1 MLCAAVSCAWDQAM
15 TGRPTGGSQGRR
27 LRHVVAG
34 PDAVAVLVHV
44 AAVIVGVGDV
54 GLAGLPAGRW
64 RRSHKDAA
72 RATSL
77 YREPCPRSTEWRG
90 PPSRLDAGPLTQARA
105 CRVSPARLAVEAL
118 RPAPGEPSSAIV
130 HRPARHPPATS
141 NVKAER

>member
-1 MLCAAVSCAWDQAM
+1 MLYAAVSCAWDPAM

-54 GLAGLPAGRW
+54 GQVGLPAWRW

-77 YREPCPRSTEWRG
+77 LREPCPRSTEWRG
-90 PPSRLDAGPLTQARA
+90 PPSRLN
-105 CRVSPARLAVEAL
+105 AVEAL
-118 RPAPGEPSSAIV
+118 RPAPGELSAAIV
-130 HRPARHPPATS
+130 HRLAPSPTGNPKR
-141 NVKAER
+141 EG